1 MGSDMRRARVVVWL
15 KQDVLD
21 PQGRTINEALHGLGY
36 GLVQDVRQG
45 KAFDV
50 KLNDKGLDDEELMT
64 LLTQMSKRL
73 LSNPVIEDF
82 SVELLDKS

>member
-1 MGSDMRRARVVVWL
+1 MRRARVVVWL

-36 GLVQDVRQG
+36 GLVEDVRQG
-45 KAFDV
+45 KAFDI
-50 KLNDKGLDDEELMT
+50 KLNDDGRNDDELMT
-64 LLTQMSKRL
+64 LLEEMSKRL

-82 SVELLDKS
+82 KIELLRKS